1 MLRVLVKLMPTLTIH
16 QRLDALLPKLQDTR
30 LLSNRGIGNE
40 IGFYIFDYDAEYE
53 PLVQEYIEGLKCQLI
68 NPH

>member
-1 MLRVLVKLMPTLTIH
+1 MPALTIH
-16 QRLDALLPKLQDTR
+16 QRLAALLPKLQDVR

-53 PLVQEYIEGLKCQLI
+53 PLVQKYVTSLKSQLM
-68 NPH
+68 NPTN